1 MKPKKIEKIIYRVFY
16 SNFYC
21 LLSPQRIPF
30 PQPVTMEA
38 PISEVL
44 PKSKIELYREQKAA
58 EKARLAEERELELEL
73 AKNKLEDIKQEKAHK
88 EAMDKLAKEMA
99 SLRPPYAAVAAAGGG
114 DEEWGAEPKHHAAIG
129 AAGGGAEDEHI
140 DKEAVMYKLYGFCN
154 DFINGMECHGRCPYT
169 HPEVEFK
176 PNEYNFPKKLQT
188 MPDGSSRD
196 YRLMGFCVHTL
207 NGRHCKNNRCRYT
220 HPEGYQ
226 NGEMPAGK
234 KRELG
239 AFRKGYPNFPTA

>member
-1 MKPKKIEKIIYRVFY
+1 
-16 SNFYC
+16 
-21 LLSPQRIPF
+21 
-30 PQPVTMEA
+30 MEA

-44 PKSKIELYREQKAA
+44 PKSKIALYREQKAA
-58 EKARLAEERELELEL
+58 ENARLAEERELELEL

-114 DEEWGAEPKHHAAIG
+114 DEEWGAE
-129 AAGGGAEDEHI
+129 DEHI
-140 DKEAVMYKLYGFCN
+140 VEHIAEHFEKEVVMYKLYGFCN
-154 DFINGMECHGRCPYT
+154 DFINGMECKYGRCPYT

-196 YRLMGFCVHTL
+196 YRLMGFCVDTL
-207 NGRHCKNNRCRYT
+207 NGRHCKNNRCRFK
-220 HPEGYQ
+220 HPQDYKF
-226 NGEMPAGK
+226 GEIPAGE

-239 AFRKGYPNFPTA
+239 AFRKGYPNWPTA

>member
-1 MKPKKIEKIIYRVFY
+1 
-16 SNFYC
+16 
-21 LLSPQRIPF
+21 
-30 PQPVTMEA
+30 MEVSVA
-38 PISEVL
+38 KTALEIFE
-44 PKSKIELYREQKAA
+44 EEQ
-58 EKARLAEERELELEL
+58 L
-73 AKNKLEDIKQEKAHK
+73 AKYASMEE
-88 EAMDKLAKEMA
+88 EAQLKLAKAKAALKEAQIKKKFEDEMSELQA
-99 SLRPPYAAVAAAGGG
+99 QMAALLPPPRNYVG
-114 DEEWGAEPKHHAAIG
+114 AAIA
-129 AAGGGAEDEHI
+129 AAGGGAEDEHPHPA
-140 DKEAVMYKLYGFCN
+140 EHEVVTYKLYGFCN
-154 DFINGMECHGRCPYT
+154 DFINGMECQYGRCPYT

-196 YRLMGFCVHTL
+196 YRLMGFCVDTL